1 MADVAAQYKRAFLEL
16 HEPQDKGLKMG
27 PVLDTIHFTFNPK
40 ELTVQRSA
48 EWKTASTK
56 KPQPPEY
63 NGAKGGT
70 VNVEMFLDASE
81 GGEVKTTV
89 DKLLSAVL
97 PAKGT
102 DDKQKPVAPY
112 VALGWGKVT
121 YVPCAVVNSVSARYT
136 RFDANGQAIR
146 AVVTV
151 VLQEVLPSVVRQN
164 PTSGAIGAQ
173 SAHLVVE
180 SDSLASIATREYGDP
195 NEWRALANAN
205 GIDDPFRM
213 RPGQRLLVPSPREL

>member
-1 MADVAAQYKRAFLEL
+1 MPDVPSKYKRAFLQL
-16 HEPQDKGLKMG
+16 HEPRDKGKKMG
-27 PVLDTIHFTFNPK
+27 PVIDTIDFSFNPK
-40 ELTVQRSA
+40 ELAVQRSA
-48 EWKTASTK
+48 DWKTASTK

-63 NGAKGGT
+63 NGAKSGT

-89 DKLLSAVL
+89 DKLMATVL

-151 VLQEVLPSVVRQN
+151 VLQEVLPTLVRQN

-173 SAHLVVE
+173 STHLVVE
-180 SDSLASIATREYGDP
+180 GDSLASIATSEYGDP
-195 NEWRALANAN
+195 DQWRALADAN
-205 GIDDPFRM
+205 RIDDPFRL
-213 RPGQRLLVPSPREL
+213 RPGQRILVPSPREL

>member
-1 MADVAAQYKRAFLEL
+1 MADVASKYKRAFLAL
-16 HEPQDKGLKMG
+16 HEPRDKGKKMG
-27 PVLDTIHFTFNPK
+27 PLIDTINFSFNPK

-48 EWKTASTK
+48 DWKASTTK

-63 NGAKGGT
+63 NGAKAGT
-70 VNVEMFLDASE
+70 VTVEMFLDASE

-89 DKLLSAVL
+89 DKLLAAVL

-121 YVPCAVVNSVSARYT
+121 YVPCAVVNSVSAKYT
-136 RFDANGQAIR
+136 RFDADGQPIR

-151 VLQEVLPSVVRQN
+151 TLQEVLPNLVKPN
-164 PTSGAIGAQ
+164 PTSGAVGAQ
-173 SAHLVVE
+173 SSHMVVAG
-180 SDSLASIATREYGDP
+180 DCIASIATREYGEP
-195 NEWRALANAN
+195 NGWRAIADAN
-205 GIDDPFRM
+205 GIDDPFRL
-213 RPGQRLLVPSPREL
+213 RPGRRLLVPSPREL

>member
-1 MADVAAQYKRAFLEL
+1 MTDAAPYKRAFLEL
-16 HEPQDKGLKMG
+16 HEPQDKGRKMG
-27 PVLDTIHFTFNPK
+27 PVLDTINFTFNPK

-81 GGEVKTTV
+81 GGQVKTTV
-89 DKLLSAVL
+89 DKLLAAVL

-121 YVPCAVVNSVSARYT
+121 YVPCAVVNSVSAKYT
-136 RFDANGQAIR
+136 RFDADGQPIR

-151 VLQEVLPSVVRQN
+151 VLQEVLPNLVRQN
-164 PTSGAIGAQ
+164 PTSGAVGGP
-173 SAHLVVE
+173 SAPHQGEGDNQARL
-180 SDSLASIATREYGDP
+180 TR
-195 NEWRALANAN
+195 
-205 GIDDPFRM
+205 
-213 RPGQRLLVPSPREL
+213 

>member
-1 MADVAAQYKRAFLEL
+1 MADVAGKYKRAFLEL
-16 HEPQDKGLKMG
+16 HAPQDKGLKMG

-40 ELTVQRSA
+40 ELTVQRTA
-48 EWKTASTK
+48 EWKSTSTK

-89 DKLLSAVL
+89 DKLLGAVL

-112 VALGWGKVT
+112 VSLGWGKVT
-121 YVPCAVVNSVSARYT
+121 YVPCAVVNSVSAKYT

-151 VLQEVLPSVVRQN
+151 VLQEVLPNLVRQN
-164 PTSGAIGAQ
+164 PTSVAVGAQ
-173 SAHLVVE
+173 SSHLVLE
-180 SDSLASIATREYGDP
+180 GDSLASIATREYGDP
-195 NEWRALANAN
+195 DVWRVIAEAN
-205 GIDDPFRM
+205 GIDDPFRL
-213 RPGQRLLVPSPREL
+213 RPGRRLLVPSPRDL